1 MAVERFRSIEE
12 MNAARV
18 RTGSDDGFERFIR
31 HCARYRSM
39 APRVR
44 LRGVFKFRSLAE
56 AQGARLSSRSAP
68 VRSDQ
73 DAETI
78 G

>member
-18 RTGSDDGFERFIR
+18 RTGSDDDGFERFIR

-39 APRVR
+39 APRGGE
-44 LRGVFKFRSLAE
+44 RGVFNFRSLEE
-56 AQGARLSSRSAP
+56 AQRARVSRHSE
-68 VRSDQ
+68 Q
-73 DAETI
+73 DAEATH
-78 G
+78 

>member
-1 MAVERFRSIEE
+1 
-12 MNAARV
+12 
-18 RTGSDDGFERFIR
+18 
-31 HCARYRSM
+31 M

-56 AQGARLSSRSAP
+56 AQDARLSSRSAP

>member
-31 HCARYRSM
+31 HCARFRSM
-39 APRVR
+39 GPRVR
-44 LRGVFKFRSLAE
+44 RRGVFKFRSLEE
-56 AQGARLSSRSAP
+56 AQRARLFRRSAS
-68 VRSDQ
+68 VRSEQ
-73 DAETI
+73 DAESTD
-78 G
+78 